1 VGDVG
6 LTYRNSPPDPNSSD
20 SPKALSSRPLSERL
34 WSVLIGLLVFITIF
48 IAALPIFA
56 IVRGTSAGIA
66 LARAGNASLLTWLG
80 LELALVALGMGAF
93 FFAYSLKYYLA
104 TATMLLLAFF
114 GPGHRENASGQYGQR
129 AGDLARI
136 NRRGWMAQLHSDGNR
151 TKWLPLGYEPF
162 VSIHIATYNEKGV
175 VGRLLEACARLNYS
189 NYEVILVDDST
200 DGSMEI
206 LEPWKHVERFTII
219 HRDTRDGFKGG
230 ALTYALRAMDPRA
243 EYVAIFD
250 ADAVPFPD
258 VLRDLL
264 HHFYSE
270 GNPRPRP
277 LPEVGA
283 VQSYQWHVLNK
294 SESWLTA
301 AVRTEYAGSYMVER
315 PFQQILGS
323 MKMIAGT
330 AYMIR
335 AGLLRELGW
344 GRSLTEDWELTLR
357 LYARGLKVVYTP
369 YAETPAECVATFGR
383 LARQRMRWAEGHSYN
398 VNKWFLTILRSPR
411 LSLLEKAEFVYYGL
425 YYLQSALFMLGSAA
439 WLTSE
444 LVLHVQIPEWTALLG
459 WSLLFSNLFSLP
471 LMNLGGLLLE
481 GSPRRDYQGVLGAV
495 ALSFLLVPFQAWA
508 SVKGLFERREGGWF
522 RTPKTGRITDRV
534 EHLPQQKSLK
544 RWLHPRPGKL
554 SPRHAL
560 ASSGGRPG
568 RSFRLICITAPFL
581 LLAILGIGAATAP
594 TVEASNAY
602 YLHNPAGGYTID
614 NNPSSNGSPAK
625 FPMNAPGATQSWATT
640 VAYTGQTIPAGA
652 YTFTYWTSGVGGST
666 VTAVLTF
673 GYSSSASC
681 ALIVP
686 IATWTDSLVNAGGST
701 SSASLPPVLL
711 PANSYLCWQVTV
723 VAVTKGGLDLRYDAN
738 NQQTSITAPS
748 IIVPEHGSPLVGLAI
763 FLPLVAGYLVRRPLR
778 AIRRIR

>member
-1 VGDVG
+1 VG
-6 LTYRNSPPDPNSSD
+6 LAARKSQPDSDSSD
-20 SPKALSSRPLSERL
+20 ISSALSSRPLSERL
-34 WSVLIGLLVFITIF
+34 WSVVIGALVFLTIF

-66 LARAGNASLLTWLG
+66 LARAGNASLLNWLG

-114 GPGHRENASGQYGQR
+114 GPGHRGNAASEQQR
-129 AGDLARI
+129 HLAGLARI
-136 NRRGWMAQLHSDGNR
+136 NRRGWIAKDHSDGNR

-162 VSIHIATYNEKGV
+162 VSIHIATYNERGV

-206 LEPWKHVERFTII
+206 LEPWKQVERFTII
-219 HRDTRDGFKGG
+219 HRETRDGFKGG
-230 ALTYALRAMDPRA
+230 ALTYALRAMDPRT
-243 EYVAIFD
+243 EFVAIFD

-264 HHFYSE
+264 HHFYSQ
-270 GNPRPRP
+270 GSPRPRL

-335 AGLLRELGW
+335 AGLLKELGW

-357 LYARGLKVVYTP
+357 LYAKGLKVVYTP

-411 LSLLEKAEFVYYGL
+411 LSLLEKAEFIYYGL

-439 WLTSE
+439 WLVSE
-444 LVLHVQIPEWTALLG
+444 IVLQVRVPEWTALLG

-481 GSPRRDYQGVLGAV
+481 GSPRRDYPGVLGAV

-508 SVKGLFERREGGWF
+508 SVKGLFERHEGGWF
-522 RTPKTGRITDRV
+522 RTPKTGRVTDRV
-534 EHLPQQKSLK
+534 EHLPQKKNLN
-544 RWLHPRPGKL
+544 RWLDPRPSKPSAGPVRL
-554 SPRHAL
+554 N
-560 ASSGGRPG
+560 GGRGAG
-568 RSFRLICITAPFL
+568 RSVRLVCITVPFL
-581 LLAILGIGAATAP
+581 VLAILGVGAATAP

-602 YLHNPAGGYTID
+602 YLHNPAGVYTID

-640 VAYTGQTIPAGA
+640 VAYTGQTIPAGT
-652 YTFTYWTSGVGGST
+652 YTFTYWTSGEGGST
-666 VTAVLTF
+666 VTAALTF
-673 GYSSSASC
+673 GYSGSASC
-681 ALIVP
+681 AVIVP
-686 IATWTDSLVNAGGST
+686 IATWTATLVNGGGST
-701 SSASLPPVLL
+701 TSASLAAVLL
-711 PANSYLCWQVTV
+711 PATSYLCWQVTV
-723 VAVTKGGLDLRYDAN
+723 LAVDKGGLDLRYDSN
-738 NQQTSITAPS
+738 NQQTSVTTPS
-748 IIVPEHGSPLVGLAI
+748 IVVPEHGSPLVGLALL
-763 FLPLVAGYLVRRPLR
+763 LPLAAGYLVRRPLR
-778 AIRRIR
+778 TTRRIR

>member
-1 VGDVG
+1 VG
-6 LTYRNSPPDPNSSD
+6 LAVRHTQPDPDSD
-20 SPKALSSRPLSERL
+20 GPRQAPRSRPLSERL
-34 WSVLIGLLVFITIF
+34 WSLFIGFVVFVTILV
-48 IAALPIFA
+48 AALPIFA

-66 LARAGNASLLTWLG
+66 LARAGNASLLSWLG

-104 TATMLLLAFF
+104 SATMLLLAFF
-114 GPGHRENASGQYGQR
+114 GPGRNGNGSGQQQ
-129 AGDLARI
+129 AGRLGALTRI
-136 NRRGWMAQLHSDGNR
+136 TRRGWIAQQHSDGNR

-162 VSIHIATYNEKGV
+162 VSIHIATYNERGV
-175 VGRLLEACARLNYS
+175 IGRLLEACSKLNYS

-200 DGSMEI
+200 DGSMEV
-206 LEPWKHVERFTII
+206 LEPWKQVDRFTII

-230 ALTYALRAMDPRA
+230 ALTYALRAMDPRT

-264 HHFYSE
+264 YHFYSQ

-277 LPEVGA
+277 IPEIGA

-301 AVRTEYAGSYMVER
+301 AVRTEYAGSYMIER
-315 PFQQILGS
+315 PFQQVLGS

-357 LYARGLKVVYTP
+357 LYAKGYKVVYTP

-411 LSLLEKAEFVYYGL
+411 LSLLEKAEFIYYGF
-425 YYLQSALFMLGSAA
+425 YYLQSALFILGSAA
-439 WLTSE
+439 WLVSE
-444 LVLHVQIPEWTALLG
+444 IVLQVRIPEWTAVLG

-471 LMNLGGLLLE
+471 LMNLAGLMLE

-508 SVKGLFERREGGWF
+508 SIKGLFERKEGGWF

-534 EHLPQQKSLK
+534 EHLPQKKSLNQ
-544 RWLHPRPGKL
+544 WLHPRPSTRGAA
-554 SPRHAL
+554 RFR
-560 ASSGGRPG
+560 GGRPAG
-568 RSFRLICITAPFL
+568 RTFRLICVAAPIL
-581 LLAILGIGAATAP
+581 VLTILGIAAATAP

-614 NNPSSNGSPAK
+614 NNPSNNGSPAK
-625 FPMNAPGATQSWATT
+625 FPMNAIGATQSWATT
-640 VAYTGQTIPAGA
+640 VAYTGQTIPAGS
-652 YTFTYWTSGVGGST
+652 YTFTYWTSGEGGST

-673 GYSSSASC
+673 GYSVTASC
-681 ALIVP
+681 AVIVP
-686 IATWTDSLVNAGGST
+686 IATWTASLVNGGGST
-701 SSASLPPVLL
+701 TSASLPAVIL
-711 PANSYLCWQVTV
+711 PANSYLCWQITV
-723 VAVTKGGLDLRYDAN
+723 IALAKGGLDLRYDSN
-738 NQQTSITAPS
+738 NQQTSITTPS
-748 IIVPEHGSPLVGLAI
+748 IVVPEHGSPLIGLAI
-763 FLPLVAGYLVRRPLR
+763 LLPLAAGQLIRRPLR
-778 AIRRIR
+778 ARLGVR

>member
-1 VGDVG
+1 MG
-6 LTYRNSPPDPNSSD
+6 LAPRQSPPDFD
-20 SPKALSSRPLSERL
+20 SRHPRGAPRGRPLSERL
-34 WSVLIGLLVFITIF
+34 WSVLIGTLVFITIF

-66 LARAGNASLLTWLG
+66 LARAGNASLLNWLG
-80 LELALVALGMGAF
+80 LELALVALGLGAF

-114 GPGHRENASGQYGQR
+114 GPGHNVTTGGTRQGLSG
-129 AGDLARI
+129 LARI
-136 NRRGWMAQLHSDGNR
+136 TRRGWIAQQHSDGNR

-162 VSIHIATYNEKGV
+162 VSIHIATYNEQDV
-175 VGRLLEACARLNYS
+175 VGRLLEACARLNYT

-206 LEPWKHVERFTII
+206 LEPWQHVDRFKII

-230 ALTYALRAMDPRA
+230 ALTYALKAMDPRA

-250 ADAVPFPD
+250 ADAIPFPD

-270 GNPRPRP
+270 GNPRPNP
-277 LPEVGA
+277 IPEVGA
-283 VQSYQWHVLNK
+283 VQSYQWHVLNR

-301 AVRTEYAGSYMVER
+301 AVRTEYAGSYMIER

-335 AGLLRELGW
+335 AGLLKELGW

-357 LYARGLKVVYTP
+357 LYAKGLKVVYTP
-369 YAETPAECVATFGR
+369 YAETPAECVATFSR

-411 LSLLEKAEFVYYGL
+411 LSLLEKAEFIYYGL
-425 YYLQSALFMLGSAA
+425 YYLQSALFLLGSGA
-439 WLTSE
+439 WLVSE
-444 LVLHVQIPEWTALLG
+444 IVLRVHVPEWTALLG

-481 GSPRRDYQGVLGAV
+481 GSPRRDYHGVLGAV

-534 EHLPQQKSLK
+534 QHLPQQGSLI
-544 RWLHPRPGKL
+544 RWLRPQPAKLTPVSAIASHRPG
-554 SPRHAL
+554 
-560 ASSGGRPG
+560 PG
-568 RSFRLICITAPFL
+568 HTFRLICITAPFL
-581 LLAILGIGAATAP
+581 VLSILGIGAATAP

-602 YLHNPAGGYTID
+602 YLHNPAGAYTMD
-614 NNPSSNGSPAK
+614 NTPSTNGSPAK
-625 FPMNAPGATQSWATT
+625 FSMTVPGATQTWATSI
-640 VAYTGQTIPAGA
+640 AYTGQTIPAGT
-652 YTFTYWTSGVGGST
+652 YTFTYWASGVGGST
-666 VTAVLTF
+666 VTALLTF
-673 GYSSSASC
+673 GYSPDPSC
-681 ALIVP
+681 SVIVP
-686 IATWTDSLVNAGGST
+686 IAAWTDSLVNGAGST
-701 SSASLPPVLL
+701 SSTGVPAVML
-711 PANSYLCWQVTV
+711 PANSYLCWQITV
-723 VAVTKGGLDLRYDAN
+723 VALTKGGLDLRYDSN
-738 NQQTSITAPS
+738 NQQTSLTTPLIV
-748 IIVPEHGSPLVGLAI
+748 VPEHGTPLIGLVLL
-763 FLPLVAGYLVRRPLR
+763 LPVVAQQMIRRPLR
-778 AIRRIR
+778 KVRIR

>member
-1 VGDVG
+1 VG
-6 LTYRNSPPDPNSSD
+6 LAARKSPPDSD
-20 SPKALSSRPLSERL
+20 SSGASSALNSRPLSERL
-34 WSVLIGLLVFITIF
+34 WSVLIGALVFITIF

-114 GPGHRENASGQYGQR
+114 GPGHRGNATSESQQHLEG
-129 AGDLARI
+129 LARI
-136 NRRGWMAQLHSDGNR
+136 NRRGWFAKEHSDGNR

-162 VSIHIATYNEKGV
+162 VSIHIATYNERGV

-206 LEPWKHVERFTII
+206 LEPWKQVERFTII

-230 ALTYALRAMDPRA
+230 ALTYALKAMDPRT
-243 EYVAIFD
+243 EFVAIFD

-264 HHFYSE
+264 HHFYTQ
-270 GNPRPRP
+270 GGPRPR
-277 LPEVGA
+277 LIPEVGA

-335 AGLLRELGW
+335 AGLLKELGW

-357 LYARGLKVVYTP
+357 LYAKGLKVVYTP
-369 YAETPAECVATFGR
+369 YAETPAECVATFSR

-411 LSLLEKAEFVYYGL
+411 LSLLEKAEFIYYGL
-425 YYLQSALFMLGSAA
+425 YYLQSALFVLGSAA

-444 LVLHVQIPEWTALLG
+444 IVLQVRVPEWTALLG

-508 SVKGLFERREGGWF
+508 SVKGLFERHEGGWF
-522 RTPKTGRITDRV
+522 RTPKTGRVTDRI
-534 EHLPQQKSLK
+534 EHLPQKKSLN
-544 RWLHPRPGKL
+544 RWLDPQPNKPSAG
-554 SPRHAL
+554 PVAL
-560 ASSGGRPG
+560 NGGRGAG
-568 RSFRLICITAPFL
+568 RSFRLICITVPFL
-581 LLAILGIGAATAP
+581 VLAILGVGAATAP

-602 YLHNPAGGYTID
+602 YLHNPAGAYTID
-614 NNPSSNGSPAK
+614 NTPSSNGSPAK
-625 FPMNAPGATQSWATT
+625 FQMNAPGATQSWATT
-640 VAYTGQTIPAGA
+640 VAYTGQTIPAGT
-652 YTFTYWTSGVGGST
+652 YTFTYWTSGEGGST
-666 VTAVLTF
+666 VTAALTF
-673 GYSSSASC
+673 GYSGSASC
-681 ALIVP
+681 AVIVP
-686 IATWTDSLVNAGGST
+686 IATWTAPLVNGGGST
-701 SSASLPPVLL
+701 TSASLPAVVL
-711 PANSYLCWQVTV
+711 PITSYLCWQVTV
-723 VAVTKGGLDLRYDAN
+723 LAVNKGGLDLRYDAN
-738 NQQTSITAPS
+738 NQQTSVTTPS
-748 IIVPEHGSPLVGLAI
+748 IVVPEHGSPLVGLVLL
-763 FLPLVAGYLVRRPLR
+763 LPLAAGYLVRRPLR
-778 AIRRIR
+778 ATRRIR

>member
-1 VGDVG
+1 MGVA
-6 LTYRNSPPDPNSSD
+6 RRKSHPDSDFSGSSQ
-20 SPKALSSRPLSERL
+20 PLSSRPLSERL
-34 WSVLIGLLVFITIF
+34 WSALIGLLVFITILV
-48 IAALPIFA
+48 AALPIFA

-66 LARAGNASLLTWLG
+66 LARAGNASLLNWLG

-114 GPGHRENASGQYGQR
+114 GPGRSGSGPHRPGHLGR
-129 AGDLARI
+129 LTRI
-136 NRRGWMAQLHSDGNR
+136 ARRGWIAQQYSTGNR

-175 VGRLLEACARLNYS
+175 VGRLLEACARLNYT

-200 DGSMEI
+200 DGSMEV
-206 LEPWKHVERFTII
+206 LEPWRKVDRFTII

-230 ALTYALRAMDPRA
+230 ALTYALRAMDPRT
-243 EYVAIFD
+243 EFVAIFD

-264 HHFYSE
+264 YHFYSS

-277 LPEVGA
+277 IPEVGA

-357 LYARGLKVVYTP
+357 LYAKGYKVVYTP

-411 LSLLEKAEFVYYGL
+411 LSLLEKAEFIYYGL

-439 WLTSE
+439 WLVSE
-444 LVLHVQIPEWTALLG
+444 IVLRVHIPEWTAMLG
-459 WSLLFSNLFSLP
+459 WSLLFSNLFALP

-508 SVKGLFERREGGWF
+508 SVKGLFERKEGGWF

-534 EHLPQQKSLK
+534 EHLPQQKRLK
-544 RWLHPRPGKL
+544 RWLRPRPSKQSGEA
-554 SPRHAL
+554 RFM
-560 ASSGGRPG
+560 GGRRAG
-568 RSFRLICITAPFL
+568 RSFRLVCIAAPVL
-581 LLAILGIGAATAP
+581 LLTILGIGAATAP
-594 TVEASNAY
+594 TVLAANVY
-602 YLHNPAGGYTID
+602 YLHHPAGAYAID
-614 NNPSSNGSPAK
+614 NSAPSGSPTK
-625 FPMNAPGATQSWATT
+625 FQMNTPGATQTWASSAT
-640 VAYTGQTIPAGA
+640 VAAQTIPAGS
-652 YTFTYWTSGVGGST
+652 YIFSYWTSDSGGAT
-666 VTAVLTF
+666 VTVLLTF
-673 GYSSSASC
+673 GYSATASC
-681 ALIVP
+681 AVIVP
-686 IATWTDSLVNAGGST
+686 IASWTASLDAGESST
-701 SSASLPPVLL
+701 SASRPAVIL
-711 PANSYLCWQVTV
+711 PANSYLCWRITV
-723 VAVTKGGLDLRYDAN
+723 VAVSQGGLDLYYDGK
-738 NQQTSITAPS
+738 NQPTSIATPS
-748 IIVPEHGSPLVGLAI
+748 IVVPEHGSPLIGLAI
-763 FLPLVAGYLVRRPLR
+763 LLPLVAAQLIRRPLW
-778 AIRRIR
+778 AKRRVR

>member
-1 VGDVG
+1 MG
-6 LTYRNSPPDPNSSD
+6 LVLRQSPPDFD
-20 SPKALSSRPLSERL
+20 SGNAPSAPTRRPLSERL
-34 WSVLIGLLVFITIF
+34 WSGLIGALVFITIF

-66 LARAGNASLLTWLG
+66 LARAGNASLLNWLG

-114 GPGHRENASGQYGQR
+114 GPGHGENATDGQR
-129 AGDLARI
+129 GSIGSLARI
-136 NRRGWMAQLHSDGNR
+136 TRRGWLAQEHSTEHR
-151 TKWLPLGYEPF
+151 KTALRLGYEPF

-175 VGRLLEACARLNYS
+175 VGRLLEACSRLNYS

-206 LEPWKHVERFTII
+206 LEPWTHVDRFKII

-230 ALTYALRAMDPRA
+230 ALTHALRAMDART

-258 VLRDLL
+258 VLNDLL
-264 HHFYSE
+264 YHFYSN
-270 GNPRPRP
+270 GNTPPRPIS
-277 LPEVGA
+277 EVGA

-315 PFQQILGS
+315 PFQQVLGS

-357 LYARGLKVVYTP
+357 LYARGFKVVYTP
-369 YAETPAECVATFGR
+369 YAETPAECVATFSR

-411 LSLLEKAEFVYYGL
+411 LSLLEKAEFIYYGL

-439 WLTSE
+439 WLVSE
-444 LVLHVQIPEWTALLG
+444 IVLRVQIPEWTALLG

-481 GSPRRDYQGVLGAV
+481 GSPRRDYHGVLGAV

-508 SVKGLFERREGGWF
+508 SVKGLFERHEGGWF

-544 RWLHPRPGKL
+544 RWLRPQPSKL
-554 SPRHAL
+554 NIADAPFSQ
-560 ASSGGRPG
+560 GRRPS
-568 RSFRLICITAPFL
+568 RTFRLICVAAPFL
-581 LLAILGIGAATAP
+581 ALTILGIGAATAP

-602 YLHNPAGGYTID
+602 YLHNPAGVYTMD

-625 FPMNAPGATQSWATT
+625 FSMSAPGATQTWATT
-640 VAYTGQTIPAGA
+640 VAYTGQTIPAGS
-652 YTFTYWTSGVGGST
+652 YTFTYWASGEGGST
-666 VTAVLTF
+666 VTALLTF
-673 GYSSSASC
+673 GYSADASC
-681 ALIVP
+681 SVIVP
-686 IATWTDSLVNAGGST
+686 IASWTASLVNGAGSST
-701 SSASLPPVLL
+701 STSIAAVML
-711 PANSYLCWQVTV
+711 PASSYLCWRITVVTV
-723 VAVTKGGLDLRYDAN
+723 SKGGLDLRYDSN
-738 NQQTSITAPS
+738 NQQTSLTTPS
-748 IIVPEHGSPLVGLAI
+748 IVVPEHGTPLIGLVLL
-763 FLPLVAGYLVRRPLR
+763 LPLVARQMIRRPLR
-778 AIRRIR
+778 KVRIR

>member
-1 VGDVG
+1 VGIA
-6 LTYRNSPPDPNSSD
+6 LRNSQPNSD
-20 SPKALSSRPLSERL
+20 SRGSSNAVNSRPLSERL
-34 WSVLIGLLVFITIF
+34 WSFLIGSLVFITILV
-48 IAALPIFA
+48 AALPIFA

-66 LARAGNASLLTWLG
+66 LARAGNASLLSWLG

-114 GPGHRENASGQYGQR
+114 GPGHKASGSAPQE
-129 AGDLARI
+129 AGVLARI
-136 NRRGWMAQLHSDGNR
+136 TRRGWIAKHHSDGNR

-175 VGRLLEACARLNYS
+175 VGRLLEACSKLNYT

-200 DGSMEI
+200 DGSMEV
-206 LEPWKHVERFTII
+206 LEPWRQVDRFTII

-230 ALTYALRAMDPRA
+230 ALTYALRAMDPRT
-243 EYVAIFD
+243 EFVAIFD

-264 HHFYSE
+264 FHFYRE
-270 GNPRPRP
+270 GSPRPRP
-277 LPEVGA
+277 IPEIGA

-301 AVRTEYAGSYMVER
+301 AVRTEYAGSYMIER

-357 LYARGLKVVYTP
+357 LYAKGYKVVYTP

-411 LSLLEKAEFVYYGL
+411 LSLLEKAEFIYYGL
-425 YYLQSALFMLGSAA
+425 YYLQSALFMLGSGA
-439 WLTSE
+439 WLVSE
-444 LVLHVQIPEWTALLG
+444 IVLHVAIPEWTAVLG

-471 LMNLGGLLLE
+471 LMNLAGLMLE
-481 GSPRRDYQGVLGAV
+481 GSPRRDYQGVIGAV

-508 SVKGLFERREGGWF
+508 SVKGLLEKREGGWF

-534 EHLPQQKSLK
+534 DHLPQKRSLN
-544 RWLHPRPGKL
+544 RWL
-554 SPRHAL
+554 SPRPATLTSGVAL
-560 ASSGGRPG
+560 IASGRRPG
-568 RSFRLICITAPFL
+568 RTFRIICIAAPIL
-581 LLAILGIGAATAP
+581 VLTILGIGAATAP
-594 TVEASNAY
+594 TVDASNAY
-602 YLHNPAGGYTID
+602 YLHNPAGGYTMD
-614 NNPSSNGSPAK
+614 NNPSQNGSPAK
-625 FPMNAPGATQSWATT
+625 FPMNAVAATQSWVTT
-640 VAYTGQTIPAGA
+640 VAYTGQTIPAGT
-652 YTFTYWTSGVGGST
+652 YTFTYWTSGEGGST

-673 GYSSSASC
+673 GSSASSSC
-681 ALIVP
+681 AVIVP
-686 IATWTDSLVNAGGST
+686 IATWTASLVNGGGT
-701 SSASLPPVLL
+701 TTSASMPPVVL
-711 PANSYLCWQVTV
+711 PANSYLCWQITV
-723 VAVTKGGLDLRYDAN
+723 IAVGKGGLDLRFDGN
-738 NQQTSITAPS
+738 HQQTSITTPA
-748 IIVPEHGSPLVGLAI
+748 IVVPEHASALIGLAI
-763 FLPLVAGYLVRRPLR
+763 LLPLAAGLLIRRPLR
-778 AIRRIR
+778 AHRRIR

>member
-1 VGDVG
+1 MGIAARQ
-6 LTYRNSPPDPNSSD
+6 LQPDPDKSD
-20 SPKALSSRPLSERL
+20 SPKSLTSRPLSERL
-34 WSVLIGLLVFITIF
+34 WSGLIGLLVFLTILV
-48 IAALPIFA
+48 AALPIFA

-114 GPGHRENASGQYGQR
+114 GPGRQANGAGQQGVL
-129 AGDLARI
+129 GGVARI
-136 NRRGWMAQLHSDGNR
+136 TRRGWIAKQHSNGNR

-175 VGRLLEACARLNYS
+175 VGRLLEACARLNYT
-189 NYEVILVDDST
+189 NYEIILVDDST

-206 LEPWKHVERFTII
+206 LEPWNQVERFTII
-219 HRDTRDGFKGG
+219 HRDTRGGFKGG
-230 ALTYALRAMDPRA
+230 ALTYALRAMDPRT
-243 EYVAIFD
+243 EFVAIFD

-264 HHFYSE
+264 YHFYSNE
-270 GNPRPRP
+270 NPRPRP
-277 LPEVGA
+277 IPEVGA

-335 AGLLRELGW
+335 AGLLKELGW

-357 LYARGLKVVYTP
+357 LYAKGFKVVYTP

-411 LSLLEKAEFVYYGL
+411 LSLLEKAEFIYYGL
-425 YYLQSALFMLGSAA
+425 YYLQSALFMLGSGA
-439 WLTSE
+439 WLVSE
-444 LVLHVQIPEWTALLG
+444 LVLHVHIPEWTAMLG
-459 WSLLFSNLFSLP
+459 WSLLFSNLFALP

-508 SVKGLFERREGGWF
+508 SVKGLFERKEGGWF
-522 RTPKTGRITDRV
+522 RTPKTGRITDHV
-534 EHLPQQKSLK
+534 EHLPQKKALTS
-544 RWLHPRPGKL
+544 WLHPRPSKRN
-554 SPRHAL
+554 PDETRFR
-560 ASSGGRPG
+560 GGRRPG
-568 RSFRLICITAPFL
+568 RTFRLVCIAAPIL
-581 LLAILGIGAATAP
+581 LLTILGIGAATAP
-594 TVEASNAY
+594 TVLAANLY
-602 YLHNPAGGYTID
+602 YLHHAGSAYTID
-614 NNPSSNGSPAK
+614 NAAPSSSPVK
-625 FPMNAPGATQSWATT
+625 FQMNTPGVTQTWASSSM
-640 VAYTGQTIPAGA
+640 VAGQTIPAGS
-652 YTFTYWTSGVGGST
+652 YVFSYWTSESGGAS
-666 VTAVLTF
+666 VTAHLTF
-673 GYSSSASC
+673 GYGATASC
-681 ALIVP
+681 AVIVP
-686 IATWTDSLVNAGGST
+686 IASWTASLDPGESST
-701 SSASLPPVLL
+701 STSTPVPAIL
-711 PANSYLCWQVTV
+711 PANSYLCWRITVVTV
-723 VAVTKGGLDLRYDAN
+723 SQGGLDLYYDS
-738 NQQTSITAPS
+738 QHQPTSIATPA
-748 IIVPEHGSPLVGLAI
+748 IVVPEHGSPLIGLAI
-763 FLPLVAGYLVRRPLR
+763 LLPLVAGLLVRRPVQAR
-778 AIRRIR
+778 VRVR

>member
-1 VGDVG
+1 VG
-6 LTYRNSPPDPNSSD
+6 LAARKSQPESD
-20 SPKALSSRPLSERL
+20 SSGASSALSPRPLGERL
-34 WSVLIGLLVFITIF
+34 WSMVIGVLVFLTIF

-66 LARAGNASLLTWLG
+66 LARAGNASLLNWLG

-114 GPGHRENASGQYGQR
+114 GPGHRANATEEGR
-129 AGDLARI
+129 AHLAGLARI
-136 NRRGWMAQLHSDGNR
+136 NRRGWIAQHSNGNR

-175 VGRLLEACARLNYS
+175 VGRLLEACARLNYT

-200 DGSMEI
+200 DGSMEV
-206 LEPWKHVERFTII
+206 LEPWKQVERFTII

-230 ALTYALRAMDPRA
+230 ALSYALRAMDPRT
-243 EYVAIFD
+243 EFVAIFD

-264 HHFYSE
+264 YHFYTS

-277 LPEVGA
+277 IPEVGA
-283 VQSYQWHVLNK
+283 VQSYQWHILNK

-301 AVRTEYAGSYMVER
+301 AVRTEYAGSYMIER
-315 PFQQILGS
+315 PFQQVLGS

-357 LYARGLKVVYTP
+357 LYAKGFKVVYTP

-411 LSLLEKAEFVYYGL
+411 LSLLEKAEFIYYGL

-439 WLTSE
+439 WLVSE
-444 LVLHVQIPEWTALLG
+444 IVLQVRVPEWTALLG

-534 EHLPQQKSLK
+534 DHLPQKKSLQ
-544 RWLHPRPGKL
+544 RWLHPRARKL
-554 SPRHAL
+554 SPGYVL
-560 ASSGGRPG
+560 ASTGLRPG
-568 RSFRLICITAPFL
+568 HTFRVVCITLPFL
-581 LLAILGIGAATAP
+581 LLTIVGIGAATAP
-594 TVEASNAY
+594 TVEASDAY
-602 YLHNPAGGYTID
+602 YLHNPAGGFTID
-614 NNPSSNGSPAK
+614 NNLSSNGSPAK
-625 FPMNAPGATQSWATT
+625 FPMNTTGATQSWATT
-640 VAYTGQTIPAGA
+640 VTYTGQTIPAGT
-652 YTFTYWTSGVGGST
+652 YTFTYWTSGEGGSA

-673 GYSSSASC
+673 GYSASASC
-681 ALIVP
+681 AVIAP
-686 IATWTDSLVNAGGST
+686 IATWTATLVNGGGST
-701 SSASLPPVLL
+701 TSASLSSVPL
-711 PANSYLCWQVTV
+711 PANSYLCWQITV
-723 VAVTKGGLDLRYDAN
+723 VAVSKGGLELRYDSN
-738 NQQTSITAPS
+738 NQQTSITTPS
-748 IIVPEHGSPLVGLAI
+748 IVVPEHGTPLVGLAI
-763 FLPLVAGYLVRRPLR
+763 LLPLAAGYLLRRPLR
-778 AIRRIR
+778 LSRRIR

>member
-1 VGDVG
+1 VAAVG
-6 LTYRNSPPDPNSSD
+6 LAFRHSRRDSDAISSRT
-20 SPKALSSRPLSERL
+20 SLSSRPLSERL
-34 WSVLIGLLVFITIF
+34 WSLLIGLLVFLTILV
-48 IAALPIFA
+48 AALPIFA

-66 LARAGNASLLTWLG
+66 LAKAGNASLLNWLG

-114 GPGHRENASGQYGQR
+114 GPGHNGNGSGLQKPTG
-129 AGDLARI
+129 LARI
-136 NRRGWMAQLHSDGNR
+136 TRRGWIANQHSNGNR
-151 TKWLPLGYEPF
+151 TRWLPLGYEPF

-175 VGRLLEACARLNYS
+175 VGRLLEACSKLNYS

-200 DGSMEI
+200 DGSMEV
-206 LEPWKHVERFTII
+206 LEPWRQVDRFTII

-230 ALTYALRAMDPRA
+230 ALTYALRAMDPRT
-243 EYVAIFD
+243 EFVAIFD

-264 HHFYSE
+264 HHFYTNE
-270 GNPRPRP
+270 NPRPR
-277 LPEVGA
+277 LIPEVGA

-301 AVRTEYAGSYMVER
+301 AVRTEYAGSYMIER

-335 AGLLRELGW
+335 AGLLKELGW

-357 LYARGLKVVYTP
+357 LYAKGYKVVYTP

-411 LSLLEKAEFVYYGL
+411 LSLLEKAEFIYYGL

-439 WLTSE
+439 WLVSE
-444 LVLHVQIPEWTALLG
+444 IVLQVRVPEWTALLG

-481 GSPRRDYQGVLGAV
+481 GSPRRDYNGVLGAV

-534 EHLPQQKSLK
+534 EHLPQQKSLT
-544 RWLHPRPGKL
+544 RWLHPHPSKL
-554 SPRHAL
+554 HSGAVL
-560 ASSGGRPG
+560 LSSGRRTGRT
-568 RSFRLICITAPFL
+568 FRLICVAAPIL
-581 LLAILGIGAATAP
+581 VLTILGIGAATAP
-594 TVEASNAY
+594 TVDASNAY

-614 NNPSSNGSPAK
+614 NNSSTNGSPAK
-625 FPMNAPGATQSWATT
+625 FAMNTVGATQSWATT
-640 VAYTGQTIPAGA
+640 VTYTGQTIPAGS
-652 YTFTYWTSGVGGST
+652 YTFTYWTSGEGGST

-673 GYSSSASC
+673 GSSATASC
-681 ALIVP
+681 AVIVP
-686 IATWTDSLVNAGGST
+686 IATWTASMVNGGGST
-701 SSASLPPVLL
+701 TSASMPAVML
-711 PANSYLCWQVTV
+711 PANSYLCWQITV
-723 VAVTKGGLDLRYDAN
+723 IAVDKGGLELRYDSN
-738 NQQTSITAPS
+738 NQQTSITTPS
-748 IIVPEHGSPLVGLAI
+748 IVVPEHGSPLIGLVLL
-763 FLPLVAGYLVRRPLR
+763 LPLVAGQLIRRPLR
-778 AIRRIR
+778 ARRRIR